1 MSYIKE
7 RMMSLEDVGGL
18 RRNGFIPL
26 SDITTTQ
33 LDDTLDAGSYLDD
46 FTMPALKRFYDEHIV
61 GQERAKKAIGK

>member
-33 LDDTLDAGSYLDD
+33 LDGTLDAGS
-46 FTMPALKRFYDEHIV
+46 
-61 GQERAKKAIGK
+61 